1 MMNGHDDIDMIKR
14 CNDTDYTTLRLYPVC
29 ECGYVF
35 YDLRCGKD
43 ILTAKNRR
51 GFSSP
56 YFNPPRCPICHKK
69 IGSIMYK
76 DFNVLF
82 RDNND
87 VDLSY

>member
-1 MMNGHDDIDMIKR
+1 MMNRHDDIDMIKR
-14 CNDTDYTTLRLYPVC
+14 YNNIDDTTLRLYPVC

-35 YDLRCGKD
+35 YDLKCGRNTLKD
-43 ILTAKNRR
+43 RNGL

-56 YFNPPRCPICHKK
+56 YFDPPRCPVCHKK
-69 IGSIMYK
+69 MGSIMYK
-76 DFNVLF
+76 DYDVLF